1 MILKVLNSF
10 WAGFSPR
17 FNRYLIIR
25 DETMKIQNLF
35 IYAIHIIVS
44 LDYYPTFSPVS
55 LCLFI
60 ELFFTLYVN
69 PCSRKF
75 SYVWG
80 TGFLTYSRYKPKY
93 APNYSL
99 DIYIKMLYWMILHV
113 SILTGPPSRNEI
125 SEIHHK
131 TKLDT
136 FLHNWRGVKETGA

>member
-1 MILKVLNSF
+1 VLNSF

-99 DIYIKMLYWMILHV
+99 DIYIKMLY
-113 SILTGPPSRNEI
+113 
-125 SEIHHK
+125 
-131 TKLDT
+131 
-136 FLHNWRGVKETGA
+136 